1 MSWKW
6 IFLMALAILI
16 VIFTMQ
22 NIEVVE
28 FRFLFFTL
36 KISRALVIFL
46 TFCSGIVAGWMT
58 ILLKRDKKR

>member
-6 IFLMALAILI
+6 IFLMVVGCMI
-16 VIFTMQ
+16 VIFTIQ

-46 TFCSGIVAGWMT
+46 TFCAGIMVGW
-58 ILLKRDKKR
+58 ISVFLKREKTR